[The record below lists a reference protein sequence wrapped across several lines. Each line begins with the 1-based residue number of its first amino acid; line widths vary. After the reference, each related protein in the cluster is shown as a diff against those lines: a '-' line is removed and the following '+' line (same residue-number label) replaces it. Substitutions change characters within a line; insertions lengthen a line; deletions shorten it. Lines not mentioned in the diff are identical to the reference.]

1 MYIYI
6 FHRFVYDFFSSIFK
20 RILQKKKW
28 IIFVYLN
35 NLNWIIIIIIII
47 LIIKSRK
54 KEIMMKSLFIRS
66 DDGDDDV
73 DDDVL
78 YIYLNNKRF

>member
-1 MYIYI
+1 
-6 FHRFVYDFFSSIFK
+6 
-20 RILQKKKW
+20 
-28 IIFVYLN
+28 
-35 NLNWIIIIIIII
+35 
-47 LIIKSRK
+47 
-54 KEIMMKSLFIRS
+54 MKSLFIRS